1 MNDENNN
8 VPLGAVAVAVVRT
21 NERAV
26 VAVLAGFAAVACL
39 AVGVQKTRMHKEPA
53 PRLLV

>member
-1 MNDENNN
+1 MNDEKN
-8 VPLGAVAVAVVRT
+8 VLGAVTART

-26 VAVLAGFAAVACL
+26 IAHLAGFAAVVACL
-39 AVGVQKTRMHKEPA
+39 AVGVQQTRMHKEPA

>member
-8 VPLGAVAVAVVRT
+8 APLGAVAVAVRT